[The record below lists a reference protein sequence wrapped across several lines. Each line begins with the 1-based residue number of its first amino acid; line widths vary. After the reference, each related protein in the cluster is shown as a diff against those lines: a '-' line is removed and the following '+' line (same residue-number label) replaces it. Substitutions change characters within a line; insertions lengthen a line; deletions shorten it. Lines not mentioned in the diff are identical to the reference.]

1 MSKVLIQLDFKS
13 NQINKEDVYSYL
25 EELIYNDDLA
35 YEICLSNSNEINNFN
50 SNLNQLELPLT
61 WR

>member
-35 YEICLSNSNEINNFN
+35 YKICLSNSNEINNFN